1 MQLLVRVAVLLE
13 GSVVRF
19 VHVLDV
25 RGPELDVRGLAE
37 EADAD
42 VPSSTL
48 PELET

>member
-1 MQLLVRVAVLLE
+1 MVRVAVLLE

-25 RGPELDVRGLAE
+25 LGLELDARGL

-42 VPSSTL
+42 VP
-48 PELET
+48 P

>member
-1 MQLLVRVAVLLE
+1 MVRVAVLLE

-19 VHVLDV
+19 VHVLDA
-25 RGPELDVRGLAE
+25 LGLAE
-37 EADAD
+37 GADAD